1 MLRLYSYST
10 GGIYLDLQTD
20 HNSDIIEVV
29 MLIHSDEKTGGLK
42 KNKERTQRSVR
53 YIDLTGIGDLS

>member
-42 KNKERTQRSVR
+42 KQGADPAVRT
-53 YIDLTGIGDLS
+53 LH

>member
-10 GGIYLDLQTD
+10 CEIYLDLQTD

-42 KNKERTQRSVR
+42 NKERTQRSVR

>member
-10 GGIYLDLQTD
+10 CEIYLDLQTD

-29 MLIHSDEKTGGLK
+29 VLIRSDKKTGGPKLGADPAV
-42 KNKERTQRSVR
+42 RT
-53 YIDLTGIGDLS
+53 LH